1 LVAVLTYL
9 PFGTPLALAQ
19 GTAEKEIVMTRKALP
34 IVATLTVLIAMV
46 ARQAEAQPRR
56 KVTLE
61 ASVPFEFVV
70 GNRAYPAG
78 RYTFEMA
85 TGAPKSTDRSG
96 VLIVRNRE
104 RRLYTAVATT
114 VTADRNPH
122 DGHKLI
128 FVRNGDRVFL
138 SKVWRQG
145 NPAGLSVPTAPGV
158 IEAIEA
164 ADEGQKPEVLTLEAA
179 LINGRE

>member
-1 LVAVLTYL
+1 
-9 PFGTPLALAQ
+9 
-19 GTAEKEIVMTRKALP
+19 MNRKALP
-34 IVATLTVLIAMV
+34 NASTLIVLIGIIAS
-46 ARQAEAQPRR
+46 QAQAQPKR

-85 TGAPKSTDRSG
+85 TGTPKNTDRSG
-96 VLIVRNRE
+96 VLVVRSRE
-104 RRLYTAVATT
+104 RKLYTAVATT
-114 VTADRNPH
+114 VTADQNPH

-145 NPAGLSVPTAPGV
+145 NTSGLSVPTAPGTT
-158 IEAIEA
+158 EAIEA
-164 ADEGQKPEVLTLEAA
+164 DEWQKPEVLTVQAS
-179 LINGRE
+179 LINGRG

>member
-1 LVAVLTYL
+1 
-9 PFGTPLALAQ
+9 
-19 GTAEKEIVMTRKALP
+19 MNRKALP
-34 IVATLTVLIAMV
+34 VVATLIVLIGIISS
-46 ARQAEAQPRR
+46 QAQAQPKR

-85 TGAPKSTDRSG
+85 TGTPKSTDRSG
-96 VLIVRNRE
+96 VLVVRSRE
-104 RRLYTAVATT
+104 RKLYTAVATT
-114 VTADRNPH
+114 VTDDRNPH

-145 NPAGLSVPTAPGV
+145 NTSGLRVPTAPGSA
-158 IEAIEA
+158 EAIEA
-164 ADEGQKPEVLTLEAA
+164 GEWQKPEVLTVEAS
-179 LINGRE
+179 LINARN

>member
-1 LVAVLTYL
+1 
-9 PFGTPLALAQ
+9 
-19 GTAEKEIVMTRKALP
+19 MNRKVLP
-34 IVATLTVLIAMV
+34 IIATLIVLIGIIAS
-46 ARQAEAQPRR
+46 QAQAQPKR

-85 TGAPKSTDRSG
+85 TGTPKNTDRSG
-96 VLIVRNRE
+96 VLVVRSRE
-104 RRLYTAVATT
+104 RKLYTAVATT
-114 VTADRNPH
+114 VTADQNPH

-128 FVRNGDRVFL
+128 FVRSGDRVFL

-145 NPAGLSVPTAPGV
+145 IPILTACCCGRGMSRQT
-158 IEAIEA
+158 
-164 ADEGQKPEVLTLEAA
+164 GQM
-179 LINGRE
+179 RS